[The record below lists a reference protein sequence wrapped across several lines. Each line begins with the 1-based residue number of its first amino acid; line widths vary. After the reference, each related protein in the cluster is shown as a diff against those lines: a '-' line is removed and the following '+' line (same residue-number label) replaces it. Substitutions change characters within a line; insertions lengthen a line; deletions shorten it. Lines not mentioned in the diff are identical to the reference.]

1 MNRLYHIMEQGANQ
15 ERKIIIMKKFN
26 SYYWL
31 EKKELDKLLRNSL
44 VFLVSISQFFLD

>member
-31 EKKELDKLLRNSL
+31 EKKNYTNCLGIASY
-44 VFLVSISQFFLD
+44 FW